1 MERSP
6 GQRQPHLERWGSP
19 RWLHRRRHARKVS
32 TNAMAASET
41 SLRLEDAVDGTT
53 GSVLTDNE
61 GTTVDEELLTFDL
74 VGQRNPPQDE
84 HRAVR
89 PRHLG
94 IFGRH
99 DGVRDAIARRIRNLV
114 NGAIGGGSRRQL
126 LLALAPEAIVAGEVD
141 EGGVGSSGDIF
152 VVRNTLGELRTTS
165 KQRRAQQ
172 AGEPTVNASTVR
184 TGWFK

>member
-32 TNAMAASET
+32 TNAIAASET

-89 PRHLG
+89 PLTTHPLR
-94 IFGRH
+94 
-99 DGVRDAIARRIRNLV
+99 DGGEMLLCPPRVAVLSFVQVRI
-114 NGAIGGGSRRQL
+114 
-126 LLALAPEAIVAGEVD
+126 
-141 EGGVGSSGDIF
+141 
-152 VVRNTLGELRTTS
+152 
-165 KQRRAQQ
+165 
-172 AGEPTVNASTVR
+172 
-184 TGWFK
+184 